1 MIPFPLILSS
11 PSGGGKTTI
20 ARRLLEHRSDLGY
33 SVSCTTR
40 GPRPGEEDGR
50 DYYFLSREQFLARRE
65 AGEFAECAEVHGNL
79 YGTLKAEI
87 SRVLGQGKHV
97 IMDIDVQGARQ
108 LRRAF
113 PKTVTVFVLPPSG
126 EVLLQRLKA
135 RKTESPQQLAARLD
149 SALQELRSVEE
160 YEYVVVN
167 DDLDQAVRRVGA
179 ILDAEVV
186 SQERL
191 EGVRHSVEALIHR
204 LQHEIDTQTS
214 RQ

>member
-20 ARRLLEHRSDLGY
+20 AHQLLDRRSDVGY

-40 GPRPGEEDGR
+40 IPRQGEVNGR
-50 DYYFLSREQFLARRE
+50 DYHFLTRDEFIAKRD
-65 AGEFAECAEVHGNL
+65 AGEFAEWAEVHGRL

-87 SRVLGQGKHV
+87 QRVLGQGRHV
-97 IMDIDVQGARQ
+97 ILDIDVQGARQ
-108 LRRAF
+108 IRAAF
-113 PKTVTVFVLPPSG
+113 PQAVTVFVLPPSG
-126 EVLLQRLKA
+126 EVLLDRL
-135 RKTESPQQLAARLD
+135 RKRKSESPQQLVVRLH
-149 SALQELRSVEE
+149 SALEELRAVEE

-167 DDLDQAVRRVGA
+167 DDLDQAVRRVGS

-191 EGVRHSVEALIHR
+191 SGLRKSVAELIRHLEA
-204 LQHEIDTQTS
+204 EVDNNTKS
-214 RQ
+214 

>member
-1 MIPFPLILSS
+1 MNPFPLILSS

-20 ARRLLEHRSDLGY
+20 ARQLLQSRNDLGY

-40 GPRPGEEDGR
+40 SPRPGESEGR
-50 DYYFLSREQFLARRE
+50 DYYFLTRDQFLAKRD
-65 AGEFAECAEVHGNL
+65 AGEFAEWAEVHGNL

-126 EVLLQRLKA
+126 EVLLTRLKA

-167 DDLDQAVRRVGA
+167 DDLDKAVHRVGA

-191 EGVRHSVEALIHR
+191 EGVRHSVESLIQR

-214 RQ
+214 SK